1 MIDNVKMKRTT
12 MVLLALV
19 GLLILRF
26 VYAIIRGFILYDNT
40 MIWDALHIVN
50 FIIGLTLPMGILII
64 TLLILLSIRR
74 NVTPFNLKNVKLL
87 KAISILL
94 VMYEPVS
101 WIMGNLL
108 SHFHPIIMN
117 DGSSVVIRTSLGGIV
132 IVTGLAVYCISLVFQ
147 YGISLQVQ
155 VDETL

>member
-64 TLLILLSIRR
+64 TLLILISIRK
-74 NVTPFNLKNVKLL
+74 NETPFNLKNVKLL
-87 KAISILL
+87 KAIAILL
-94 VMYEPVS
+94 VIYEPVS
-101 WIMGNLL
+101 WIMGYLL
-108 SHFHPIIMN
+108 FHY
-117 DGSSVVIRTSLGGIV
+117 SSFGGIL